1 MKSYTVIN
9 PDGKKHYITA
19 ESVWHAISKAVYF
32 DQAKFRTNQYKTYA
46 R

>member
-1 MKSYTVIN
+1 MKSYTIVN

-19 ESVWHAISKAVYF
+19 ETHWHAISKAVYF
-32 DQAKFRTNQYKTYA
+32 DNAKFKTNQYKIYA

>member
-1 MKSYTVIN
+1 MKSYVVIN
-9 PDGKKHYITA
+9 PEGKKHYITA

-32 DQAKFRTNQYKTYA
+32 DNAKFKTNQYKTYS